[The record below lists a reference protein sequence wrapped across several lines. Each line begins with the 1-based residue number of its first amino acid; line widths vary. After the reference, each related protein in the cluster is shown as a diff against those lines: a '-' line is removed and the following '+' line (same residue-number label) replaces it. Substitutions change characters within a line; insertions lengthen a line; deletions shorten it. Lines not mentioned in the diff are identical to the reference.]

1 MRLLGPGLIV
11 TTVLAAMPAAAQR
24 LGDPSVDRLRQRP
37 IDGRLEPRLRDL
49 GAPDGW
55 PSAEAPPS
63 IRLKA
68 PGKQIEWEMSAT
80 TSFVEETRANAVD
93 FQTPGL
99 FEAEGAVVR
108 RVGDFRVGAVG
119 YTARTVGDKTGR
131 GPRLGPMKWQG
142 NAVGPIVGYDTS
154 VVGKPATLS
163 LRWYREIDAPGE
175 DGNTVSAAFSIRF

>member
-1 MRLLGPGLIV
+1 MVLM
-11 TTVLAAMPAAAQR
+11 VLAATSAPAQDLSA
-24 LGDPSVDRLRQRP
+24 PSLDDIRRGP
-37 IDGRLEPRLRDL
+37 ADGRLAPRLKDP
-49 GAPDGW
+49 GAQDGW
-55 PSAEAPPS
+55 ASSKELPS

-68 PGKQIEWEMSAT
+68 SDKRSEWDLSAT
-80 TSFVEETRANAVD
+80 TRFVEETRANAVD

-119 YTARTVGDKTGR
+119 YTARTVGDKAGR

-142 NAVGPIVGYDTS
+142 AAVGPIVGYDTS
-154 VVGKPATLS
+154 VVGKPATVS

-175 DGNTVSAAFSIRF
+175 DGNTVSASFAIRF